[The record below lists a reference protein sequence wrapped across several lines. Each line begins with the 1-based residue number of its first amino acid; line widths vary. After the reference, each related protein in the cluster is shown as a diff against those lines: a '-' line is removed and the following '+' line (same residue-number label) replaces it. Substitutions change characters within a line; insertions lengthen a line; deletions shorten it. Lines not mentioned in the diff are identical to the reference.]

1 MRICAATPGA
11 GSSAGENEYQP
22 ENTGYAGRVPYF
34 LAVLPLG
41 EEVRSGGGHRGGH
54 GLIGA
59 NGAGKT
65 TTLHAISGLLR
76 FASGSITLDGT
87 DLQSVPANSIIRMGL
102 AHVPE
107 GRHVF
112 AQMTVEENLKMGA
125 YTISDARLV
134 AENMERVYGHFPR
147 LKERRRQLA
156 EDDRVR
162 KAYLGA

>member
-1 MRICAATPGA
+1 
-11 GSSAGENEYQP
+11 
-22 ENTGYAGRVPYF
+22 
-34 LAVLPLG
+34 
-41 EEVRSGGGHRGGH
+41 
-54 GLIGA
+54 
-59 NGAGKT
+59 
-65 TTLHAISGLLR
+65 
-76 FASGSITLDGT
+76 
-87 DLQSVPANSIIRMGL
+87 MGL

-147 LKERRRQLA
+147 LKERRQLA

>member
-1 MRICAATPGA
+1 MSETTKKPVLETMHLGISFGGLHAAA
-11 GSSAGENEYQP
+11 CHLRAAAFRLRLHH
-22 ENTGYAGRVPYF
+22 AGR
-34 LAVLPLG
+34 
-41 EEVRSGGGHRGGH
+41 H
-54 GLIGA
+54 GPSA
-59 NGAGKT
+59 
-65 TTLHAISGLLR
+65 
-76 FASGSITLDGT
+76 
-87 DLQSVPANSIIRMGL
+87 VPANSIIRMGL